1 MKELSSRPR
10 PMPIALPIYP
20 VALRQGV
27 SAEHVDSHSLLDIRD
42 LNSKKTLFWGLKG
55 SFIIG
60 PPKVLCLRSG
70 KDILLIFNEF
80 GSNLLHF

>member
-42 LNSKKTLFWGLKG
+42 LNNKKTFFWGFEGQFHHRAAKSPLFALWEG
-55 SFIIG
+55 
-60 PPKVLCLRSG
+60 
-70 KDILLIFNEF
+70 
-80 GSNLLHF
+80 HFTYF